1 MPLGQFSCTAK
12 NDIFVKSELQ
22 AVVFDMDG
30 VIIESEYTHYQAI
43 CEAMGDRML
52 VDYPTF
58 IEKCTGGDERF
69 AMGRMAE
76 LSNINYDEELFQCW
90 SGNKAIAYQRLIKKE
105 AKAMPGAVDLVIS
118 TAGRFPIALATG
130 SRRTDVD
137 AALEVLAEGRLKN
150 IFQTIVTSSEV
161 DQPKP
166 HPFTYQKA
174 VNDLQVLDGHCLAIE
189 DSPNGIRSA
198 KEAGLAV
205 LGVSAMHDEE
215 ALSQADWC
223 VPSLEGISTDDLVRM
238 FQSFRSS

>member
-1 MPLGQFSCTAK
+1 MQAPAQNDFS
-12 NDIFVKSELQ
+12 VKPELK

-43 CEAMGDRML
+43 CEAMGEKMT

-76 LSNINYDEELFQCW
+76 LSNINYDEEIFQNW
-90 SGNKAIAYQRLIKKE
+90 SGRKAAAYQKLIKKE

-150 IFQTIVTSSEV
+150 LFHTIVTSSEV
-161 DQPKP
+161 EKPKP
-166 HPFTYQKA
+166 HPSTYQKA
-174 VNDLQVLDGHCLAIE
+174 VNDLKMPPEYCLAIE

-205 LGVSAMHDEE
+205 LAVSAMHDEE
-215 ALSQADWC
+215 ALSQADSC
-223 VPSLEGISTDDLVRM
+223 VHSLEGISTNDLVCM
-238 FQSFRSS
+238 FQSFPGP